1 MISFTCNFLKIL
13 KETVAVTLF
22 ITSSVLAMADSE
34 KERLEQE
41 LSSLRIILRMEG
53 LVKEERESLQR
64 RIQNLESELH
74 IGKLPTPASLSSAPV
89 SSLVPSHYFVE
100 EELERLRSMQDRRV
114 EDDDAIELL
123 EAAQREGIK
132 KYRSLERLRRLVIV
146 SSKDPP
152 RCFREKI
159 S

>member
-1 MISFTCNFLKIL
+1 MISFMCNFLKIL
-13 KETVAVTLF
+13 KKTVAITLF

-41 LSSLRIILRMEG
+41 LSNLRIILRMEG

-74 IGKLPTPASLSSAPV
+74 IGKLPTPV